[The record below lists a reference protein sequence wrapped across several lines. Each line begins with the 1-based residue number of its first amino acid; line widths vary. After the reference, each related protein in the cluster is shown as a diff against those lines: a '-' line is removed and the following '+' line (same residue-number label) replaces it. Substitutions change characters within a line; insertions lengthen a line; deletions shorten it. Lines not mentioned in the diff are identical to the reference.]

1 MATNGKLKCNHC
13 PICNGRG
20 CIGELPGLGGVFEN
34 KNFQLNCDGW
44 NELRKQAEQNGTLKN
59 LEQIQISPK
68 NLRCGPVT
76 GAEENIGYKNEEDF
90 YLPYFTAAFNSGI
103 GICVG
108 DGCPDLKLHL
118 GIQAIKSLKEK
129 NPNKVNDVAFFLK
142 PYPDAKLQE
151 RLSWIK
157 PYASYIGIDIDS
169 YNILTM
175 RNLVNLEK
183 KTVNQLTEFRNQF
196 EVPFVIKGVFT
207 DEDLELVKELKPNVI
222 YISNHGGRVETRV
235 GSSAEFLQKHAAELK
250 NYCDEI
256 WVDGGIRTKEDV
268 QTAIFYGADKV
279 ILARPFIRALFEND
293 IAGMEKFAKEL
304 FI

>member
-1 MATNGKLKCNHC
+1 MNLLTIRLMHHYSKKKYNETTEKAVADTTC
-13 PICNGRG
+13 PCKMLEYIRKYDKDA
-20 CIGELPGLGGVFEN
+20 VFITHSLAPEYS
-34 KNFQLNCDGW
+34 DYIY
-44 NELRKQAEQNGTLKN
+44 
-59 LEQIQISPK
+59 EQISK
-68 NLRCGPVT
+68 FST
-76 GAEENIGYKNEEDF
+76 DSE
-90 YLPYFTAAFNSGI
+90 YLEKFKQ
-103 GICVG
+103 CVE
-108 DGCPDLKLHL
+108 
-118 GIQAIKSLKEK
+118 KSLKEK

-207 DEDLELVKELKPNVI
+207 DEDLELVKELKPDVV

-279 ILARPFIRALFEND
+279 ILARPFIRALFEDD

>member
-1 MATNGKLKCNHC
+1 MKKFAKVVSLPNMKLAAIRNKEVLPQYQYQSVVVDDDIKDYGKGKHYF
-13 PICNGRG
+13 IRTYG
-20 CIGELPGLGGVFEN
+20 CQG
-34 KNFQLNCDGW
+34 
-44 NELRKQAEQNGTLKN
+44 
-59 LEQIQISPK
+59 
-68 NLRCGPVT
+68 NLRDSEVIAGILEKLGYEVT
-76 GAEENIGYKNEEDF
+76 ENYENADIILLNTCCVRENAEKKVFGEIGS
-90 YLPYFTAAFNSGI
+90 L
-103 GICVG
+103 
-108 DGCPDLKLHL
+108 
-118 GIQAIKSLKEK
+118 KSLKEK

-207 DEDLELVKELKPNVI
+207 DEDLVLVKELKPDVV

-279 ILARPFIRALFEND
+279 ILARPFIRALFEDD
-293 IAGMEKFAKEL
+293 IKGMEKFAKEL
-304 FI
+304 M